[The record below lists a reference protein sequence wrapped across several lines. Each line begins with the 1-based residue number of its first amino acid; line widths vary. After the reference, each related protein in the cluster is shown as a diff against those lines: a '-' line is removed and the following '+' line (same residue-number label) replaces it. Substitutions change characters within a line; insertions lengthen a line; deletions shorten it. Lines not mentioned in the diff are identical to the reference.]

1 MVTTNQIERG
11 FARWLDAELMPHLP
25 QNGWKKVIAGAAAS
39 IMIKRGGHMVEALM
53 NHPIIVALDIAKN
66 GEIDLEIIRDEMK
79 ANMTEAGLII
89 DLPMIGELKLHKNDI
104 DTLYAYITEA

>member
-11 FARWLDAELMPHLP
+11 FARWLDAELMPHIP
-25 QNGWKKVIAGAAAS
+25 KDGWPKVIAGAAAS
-39 IMIKRGGHMVEALM
+39 IMIKRGGQMVKALM

-66 GEIDLEIIRDEMK
+66 GEIDLEIIRDELK

-89 DLPMIGELKLHKNDI
+89 NLPLIGELKLHKNDI
-104 DTLYAYITEA
+104 DVIYTYMTEA